1 MSLLFFLL
9 LILSSHF
16 ELLELFT
23 LLEVELFPLLEVEL
37 FPLLEE
43 LFPLLEHLPLLELS
57 PQLVGLFVGTIVGPV
72 ASVVGLADGC
82 QRQEQCE
89 ATGNNLERRNQSN
102 G

>member
-72 ASVVGLADGC
+72 GSVVGLADGY

-89 ATGNNLERRNQSN
+89 ATGNI
-102 G
+102 